1 MLPNEGPA
9 PSLPAQLLHSITR
22 RRHRVYGLIGGAFV
36 LLAVTVWV
44 YGGFE
49 TGIDFFTSVP
59 RPAPPP
65 PVPNHD
71 ASANHDAI
79 TATTHGAI
87 DVMSGAHS
95 STAGAIPG
103 PTQTETHA
111 NEHPVPDPPQE
122 TNPPTDD
129 WRHSNHSPAASVTPG
144 IPTKIWQ
151 ILLPK
156 KPDDRKWRADPKSLE
171 DTASW
176 LALNTDYTYTLVSQ
190 KGGEELVRNHFS
202 SDPRIM
208 QAYHNM
214 PNVGMKSDLLRY
226 LLLEAEGGVYTDT
239 DTIAL
244 QPIDKWVPAD
254 LRGKVA
260 VVVGIEFDRLDGVAW
275 ADINHWVQF
284 CQWTI
289 AAAPG
294 HPLFRK
300 MVDRIIA
307 SLDDLSALHKVPIQD
322 LKPKSFEVMNST
334 GPAAFTDVVFE
345 QLQEYNSSLKD
356 TQDLSGMTEPQ
367 LIGDI
372 LVLPIDG
379 FGMGQQHS
387 HSTNDGTIPESALVK
402 HRFNGGWRGGKRR
415 RGEKWRA

>member
-1 MLPNEGPA
+1 MLPNEGPP
-9 PSLPAQLLHSITR
+9 PSLPVQLLHSITR
-22 RRHRVYGLIGGAFV
+22 RRHRVYGLIGGV
-36 LLAVTVWV
+36 VLLLAVTVWV

-65 PVPNHD
+65 PPPPQHD
-71 ASANHDAI
+71 PPANHDAI
-79 TATTHGAI
+79 TTHAAVDVINGAP
-87 DVMSGAHS
+87 ST
-95 STAGAIPG
+95 TAGGVAA
-103 PTQTETHA
+103 PTQTETQA
-111 NEHPVPDPPQE
+111 DEHPAPDPPQE
-122 TNPPTDD
+122 TIEPTDD
-129 WRHSNHSPAASVTPG
+129 WRHSNQSPAAASVTPG

-156 KPDDRKWRADPKSLE
+156 KPDDKTWKADPKSLE

-176 LALNTDYTYTLVSQ
+176 LALNTDYMYTLVSQ
-190 KGGEELVRNHFS
+190 KGGEELVSNHFS
-202 SDPRIM
+202 HDPRIIE
-208 QAYHNM
+208 AYHNM
-214 PNVGMKSDLLRY
+214 PNVGMKSDLMRY

-239 DTIAL
+239 DTVAL
-244 QPIDKWVPAD
+244 QPINDWVPAD
-254 LRGKVA
+254 LRDKVA
-260 VVVGIEFDRLDGVAW
+260 VVVGFEFDKLDGPWW

-294 HPLFRK
+294 HPLFRS

-307 SLDDLSALHKVPIQD
+307 SLDDLSAHYNVPVQD

-345 QLQEYNSSLKD
+345 QLRLRDPSLKD
-356 TQDLSGMTEPQ
+356 TADLSGLTEPK
-367 LIGDI
+367 LFGDI

-387 HSTNDGTIPESALVK
+387 NSTNDGSVPPTALVR
-402 HRFNGGWRGGKRR
+402 HRFKGGWRGSKRR
-415 RGEKWRA
+415 RSEKWRA